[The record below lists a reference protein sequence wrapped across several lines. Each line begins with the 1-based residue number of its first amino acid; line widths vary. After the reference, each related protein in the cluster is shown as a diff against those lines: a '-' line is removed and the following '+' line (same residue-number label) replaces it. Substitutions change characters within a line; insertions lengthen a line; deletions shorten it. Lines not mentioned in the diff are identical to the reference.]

1 MKTSCSHS
9 NHTEAGFLRLFLT
22 VCLYISKGFL
32 EGRRGGKTDRQTDK
46 KKDRKKDH

>member
-32 EGRRGGKTDRQTDK
+32 EGKRGRKTDRQK
-46 KKDRKKDH
+46 KKRQKKDH